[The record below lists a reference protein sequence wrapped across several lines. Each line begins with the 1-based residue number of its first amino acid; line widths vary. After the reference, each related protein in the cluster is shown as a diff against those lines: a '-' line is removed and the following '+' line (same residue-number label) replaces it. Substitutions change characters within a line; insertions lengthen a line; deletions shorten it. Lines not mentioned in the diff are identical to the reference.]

1 MNFQEFRNTFF
12 PQKVFSTNDI
22 AKEWADFNFVN
33 LVNWQDKGYILKL
46 RNTWYT
52 FPDVLKT
59 EADLFFLANRLQKP
73 SYVSLE
79 TALRYYNWIPE
90 SVFSITSVTTVKPAE
105 WSTPLGHFVY
115 RSIKPAL
122 FFGYQTIENRG
133 VAFNIA
139 DPEKTLLDLLYFNPS
154 LVEVADFEGLRL
166 NREEIAERVDLSRLN
181 NYLSLIASAR
191 LEKRWHNLQKMLDL

>member
-1 MNFQEFRNTFF
+1 MNFYEFRNTFLQ
-12 PQKVFSTNDI
+12 QKVFSTNDI
-22 AKEWADFNFVN
+22 AKEWPDFNFVN

-52 FPDVLKT
+52 FPDALRT

-90 SVFSITSVTTVKPAE
+90 SVFSITSVTTAKPAE
-105 WSTPLGHFVY
+105 WRTPLGHFVY
-115 RSIKPAL
+115 RSIKPGL
-122 FFGYQTIENRG
+122 FFGYQTVENRDI
-133 VAFNIA
+133 AFNMA
-139 DPEKTLLDLLYFNPS
+139 DPEKTLLDLLYFNPR

-166 NREEIAERVDLSRLN
+166 NREEIAERLDLSRLN
-181 NYLSLIASAR
+181 NYLSLIASAS
-191 LEKRWHNLQKMLDL
+191 LEKRWRNLEKMLAL